1 MAFTKRADVNRAL
14 TYAEMDANFSA
25 METAHAEALE
35 ARDIAVSA
43 TPIYVDT
50 AAGLAETAEGGYFT
64 VPDTGTD
71 ELVIYREVAGAAVE
85 QVRFGYRVPY
95 IGGTLTQA
103 LNHAPSVSLASAATV
118 AIGAAAANAIT
129 ITGTTTITAFD
140 SIADGAVRVLTFAGA
155 LTLTH
160 NATSLILP
168 GGANITTAAGD
179 VAVMLSLGSGNWRCI
194 AYQRADGTAVDA
206 TLKSLAALGTAADKM
221 AYTTGVDTWAETPIT
236 AAGRALLDDA
246 SAEAQ
251 LATLGTT
258 AFNTFVSSDQT
269 ITLAGALTL
278 AHGLGTAPRDVSL
291 ALVCQTAE
299 LGYSVGDVLMGVSP
313 RTIASIVVNATN
325 LNIRFFDSANVA
337 IVNKTT
343 GARSSFTAAN
353 WKARF
358 FAIK

>member
-1 MAFTKRADVNRAL
+1 MAFTKRSDVGRAL
-14 TYAEMDANFSA
+14 TYAEMDGNFDE
-25 METAHAEALE
+25 METVHAESAE
-35 ARDIAVSA
+35 ARDIAVA
-43 TPIYVDT
+43 GADIYTTTTEGEQNV
-50 AAGLAETAEGGYFT
+50 AEGGYFT
-64 VPDTGTD
+64 VPDTATD
-71 ELVIYREVAGAAVE
+71 ELVIYRVETGVAVE
-85 QVRFGYRVPY
+85 KVRFGFRAPY
-95 IGGTLTQA
+95 SGGTLTQA
-103 LNHAPSVSLASAATV
+103 LNHAPSVSLASSATV
-118 AIGAAAANAIT
+118 NIGAAAANAIT

-140 SIADGAVRVLTFAGA
+140 SIADGAIRVLTFADA

-246 SAEAQ
+246 SAAAQ

-299 LGYSVGDVLMGVSP
+299 LGYSAGDVLMVSP
-313 RTIASIVVNATN
+313 RPIASIVVDATN
-325 LNIRFFDSANVA
+325 LNIRFLSTANA
-337 IVNKTT
+337 GITRKDT
-343 GARSSFTAAN
+343 GDFANFTPAN

-358 FAIK
+358 FAVK